1 VAKGLLEIRVDGAE
15 AVKVSF
21 DMTRVSIRNRIRD
34 AVRTAGSSLHAAA
47 LANLAHHHKT
57 GTLEGSITDV
67 GRETDSAI
75 YWKVG
80 TGPAGFYGRMLEK
93 GVTWNGTVKG
103 YMRAKKYGQ
112 RLETVKVGY
121 TSVRAEGPR
130 PLRVSKKTGKL
141 KPGAFPRAKVATFKP
156 GKVYETGAAD
166 VSSYP
171 RTTKIQPHPW
181 LAPALDSVRAS
192 FRSAVQAIADT
203 PEG

>member
-21 DMTRVSIRNRIRD
+21 DMTRVAIRNRIRD
-34 AVRTAGSSLHAAA
+34 AVRSAGSQLHAAA
-47 LANLAHHHKT
+47 LSNLAHHHKT
-57 GTLEGSITDV
+57 GTLEGSIVDV

-93 GVTWNGTVKG
+93 GVTWSGTVKG
-103 YMRAKKYGQ
+103 YMRAMKYGS
-112 RLETVKVGY
+112 RLETVKVG
-121 TSVRAEGPR
+121 TKSIRAEGPR

-141 KPGAFPRAKVATFKP
+141 KPGYYPRGREYVFKP
-156 GKVYETGAAD
+156 GKVYATGAAD
-166 VSSYP
+166 VRSYS
-171 RTTKIQPHPW
+171 RTLKIQPHPW
-181 LAPALDSVRAS
+181 LAPALDSVRSS
-192 FRSAVQAIADT
+192 FRSAVKAIADS